1 MSEGVDGVGVATSA
15 TTYYIVH
22 MFTNLRQSLL
32 SAAVQRHLALALV
45 LVLITLPDGSRAQ
58 DMRLLMIEQAG
69 CYYCRVFNRDMAPIY
84 EKSEE
89 GMTAPLVHAQL
100 REPLPEGITLASTP
114 FVTPTFVLLGPDG
127 HEIERL
133 TGFPGEDFFWSYIGD
148 MISTASEA
156 LNVHPED

>member
-1 MSEGVDGVGVATSA
+1 
-15 TTYYIVH
+15 
-22 MFTNLRQSLL
+22 MFSILRQSLL
-32 SAAVQRHLALALV
+32 SAAVQRTLAPLLAIVFLAM
-45 LVLITLPDGSRAQ
+45 PGNGHAQ

-84 EKSEE
+84 EKSDE
-89 GMTAPLVHAQL
+89 GLAAPLVHAQL

-114 FVTPTFVLLGPDG
+114 FVTPTFILIGPDG

-148 MISTASEA
+148 MITTASA
-156 LNVHPED
+156 TLSTPAED